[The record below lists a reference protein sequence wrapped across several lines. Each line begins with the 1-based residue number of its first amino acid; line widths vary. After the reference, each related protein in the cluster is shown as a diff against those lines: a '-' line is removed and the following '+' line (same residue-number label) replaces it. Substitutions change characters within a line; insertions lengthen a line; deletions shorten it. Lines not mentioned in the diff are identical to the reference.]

1 MIITKGLG
9 SDLILTQGYGR
20 VFRGY
25 WNDIVKATLYIA
37 RIIKRIL

>member
-25 WNDIVKATLYIA
+25 WNEIIKATLYIT
-37 RIIKRIL
+37 RTIKKIL